1 MEEFK
6 KVVDELQRS
15 VKSLQDQ
22 ITSLKSGEV
31 PSGTKTPGERSSP
44 VQQVGDEVP
53 TWAERMELETEAGD
67 EIRRVKVCEET
78 ELVLQKAFV
87 PLKNQ
92 DHRAL
97 RRQYLVPDMPLTM
110 APKLD
115 KVMAAE
121 CVPAVRSSDQTL
133 ARLQALVLDAVG
145 PLTDLLERINR
156 SVPSEGQEDEE
167 EQGVDLQ
174 SIGGDS
180 VQSALAFLGNAA
192 TQFSAYRRT
201 KILEEYNKDLVSFSE
216 EVEPALQAAAPLLFG
231 QSFTKQAADHLGQVE
246 ALRKVKGKGKKV
258 FFKAP
263 PAKADPVA
271 GGKQALPSKLWS
283 ERDFRPEHTQKAAGM
298 AINFSRAEGS
308 DCRRAKGSYICNA
321 VNTKCVNCQ
330 SYNAKT
336 TCFGFHSGTKTCEQS
351 TGGGKNVSLCHQ
363 LESNNPGPVGPS
375 YGAGLPHSFQG
386 GASSS
391 ARTSPMSV
399 FRGTNEAFARGGNLL
414 AGEGGSGDSGACCL
428 GRRVL
433 LDPLPG
439 AQDGRSDEAGH
450 KSKSTELLGSSP
462 ALQDGRY
469 PYVAGY
475 SSARRMAC
483 QTGSEGRLLHS
494 TNPSGSLEVPS
505 LRGGPGSLPIHMSTI
520 RSILCSLGFY
530 QSA

>member
-6 KVVDELQRS
+6 KIVDELQRS

-31 PSGTKTPGERSSP
+31 PSGAKTPGERSSP

-53 TWAERMELETEAGD
+53 TWAERMELETEAGN
-67 EIRRVKVCEET
+67 EIRRVKVREET

-92 DHRAL
+92 DRRAL

-133 ARLQALVLDAVG
+133 ARLQALVLDVVG

-174 SIGGDS
+174 SIGNS

-201 KILEEYNKDLVSFSE
+201 KILEVYNKDLVSFSE
-216 EVEPALQAAAPLLFG
+216 EVEPALRAAAPLLFG

-258 FFKAP
+258 FSRPPLQKQIRWQGGSKPYHRSYGQKGTSGQSTPKKPLEWQLTFQEPKAQIVEEP
-263 PAKADPVA
+263 KAHISVMLSTQNVSIANPIMQKLHALGFTQVQRPA
-271 GGKQALPSKLWS
+271 
-283 ERDFRPEHTQKAAGM
+283 
-298 AINFSRAEGS
+298 
-308 DCRRAKGSYICNA
+308 
-321 VNTKCVNCQ
+321 
-330 SYNAKT
+330 
-336 TCFGFHSGTKTCEQS
+336 CEQS
-351 TGGGKNVSLCHQ
+351 TGGRKNVSLCHQ

-391 ARTSPMSV
+391 ARTSTMSV
-399 FRGTNEAFARGGNLL
+399 FRGTNEAFARPP
-414 AGEGGSGDSGACCL
+414 CW
-428 GRRVL
+428 GR
-433 LDPLPG
+433 G
-439 AQDGRSDEAGH
+439 QW
-450 KSKSTELLGSSP
+450 
-462 ALQDGRY
+462 
-469 PYVAGY
+469 
-475 SSARRMAC
+475 
-483 QTGSEGRLLHS
+483 
-494 TNPSGSLEVPS
+494 
-505 LRGGPGSLPIHMSTI
+505 
-520 RSILCSLGFY
+520 
-530 QSA
+530 